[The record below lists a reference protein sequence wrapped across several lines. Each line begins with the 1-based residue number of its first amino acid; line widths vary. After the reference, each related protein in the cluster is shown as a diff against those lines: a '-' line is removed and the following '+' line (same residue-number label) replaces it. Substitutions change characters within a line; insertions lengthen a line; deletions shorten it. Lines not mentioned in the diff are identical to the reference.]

1 MHKGLLI
8 AFEGIDGS
16 GLTTHSKLIVERLG
30 QDGLRAVYTKE
41 PTEGPIGRIIRSL
54 LSINHSNHD
63 IMALLF
69 AADRL
74 WHYRVDPSLPG
85 GGIKGAIENGYLVVT
100 DRYKY
105 SSMAYQGSYL
115 GIEWVDIVN
124 IRAPEADILVYIDVP
139 PEVSMR
145 RIRLRGSE
153 ELYETRERLTLIKNT
168 FENVLRLA
176 ESRGVKVLRV
186 NAAGPDWE
194 KNIEE
199 VHEEIYKL
207 LSQALNSL
215 LRD

>member
-1 MHKGLLI
+1 
-8 AFEGIDGS
+8 
-16 GLTTHSKLIVERLG
+16 
-30 QDGLRAVYTKE
+30 
-41 PTEGPIGRIIRSL
+41 
-54 LSINHSNHD
+54 
-63 IMALLF
+63 
-69 AADRL
+69 
-74 WHYRVDPSLPG
+74 
-85 GGIKGAIENGYLVVT
+85 
-100 DRYKY
+100 
-105 SSMAYQGSYL
+105 MAYQGSYL